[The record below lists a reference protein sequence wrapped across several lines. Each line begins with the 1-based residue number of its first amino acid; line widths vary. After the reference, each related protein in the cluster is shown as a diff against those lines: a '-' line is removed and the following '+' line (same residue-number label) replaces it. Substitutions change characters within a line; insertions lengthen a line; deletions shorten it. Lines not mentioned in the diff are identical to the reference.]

1 MRKPKV
7 IAGICLLAQAL
18 LLMILFI
25 SYWHRSK
32 SIART
37 LAILSAASGLG
48 GAWLLLRE
56 RRAKKLSEAMDY
68 DFDADDEFDDLEED
82 FDGEVTCS
90 FGEA

>member
-7 IAGICLLAQAL
+7 VAGICLLGQAL
-18 LLMILFI
+18 LFMILFI

-48 GAWLLLRE
+48 GAWLLLKE
-56 RRAKKLSEAMDY
+56 RRSKTLSDDDY
-68 DFDADDEFDDLEED
+68 DFGADDEFDDPEED
-82 FDGEVTCS
+82 FEGEVTCS
-90 FGEA
+90 FGDE